1 MSGHNGIHPNARL
14 RGCFLHTAGEGELA
28 LGELAPH
35 PFPSIVGEGSGS
47 NGHNGAAQHSKRTKL
62 LRQPPPIQKCGS
74 QRAQVPPFHDNPP
87 NCAPP
92 DWPFPKAR
100 KSEKRTYRLTQ
111 QHIAQSER
119 CVGVRLRNA
128 RAHRGNAR
136 PDAQGGGGGHWCEM
150 RRGDRPRVR
159 CCGPVN
165 TPATLTLGAIRAD
178 PVTRETI
185 CTGQRAPEARRS
197 EWWQIC
203 GLVEGR
209 PGGSERGAARAASAG
224 CADGGLATVGGG
236 SV

>member
-1 MSGHNGIHPNARL
+1 MDRTISKQTDRLDSAEVTHDTVTVGIL
-14 RGCFLHTAGEGELA
+14 AG
-28 LGELAPH
+28 
-35 PFPSIVGEGSGS
+35 
-47 NGHNGAAQHSKRTKL
+47 
-62 LRQPPPIQKCGS
+62 
-74 QRAQVPPFHDNPP
+74 
-87 NCAPP
+87 
-92 DWPFPKAR
+92 
-100 KSEKRTYRLTQ
+100 
-111 QHIAQSER
+111 
-119 CVGVRLRNA
+119 GVKWLEVEMEA
-128 RAHRGNAR
+128 GN
-136 PDAQGGGGGHWCEM
+136 GGHWCEM